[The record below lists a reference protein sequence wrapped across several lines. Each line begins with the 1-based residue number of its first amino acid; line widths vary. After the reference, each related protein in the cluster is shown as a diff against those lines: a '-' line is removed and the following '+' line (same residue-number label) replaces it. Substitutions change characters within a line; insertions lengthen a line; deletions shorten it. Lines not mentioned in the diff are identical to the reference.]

1 MAKILLVED
10 DAPLAA
16 SLKDCFAAEGHLL
29 EIAATG
35 EDALQLFENFQ
46 YELLLLDWTLPGITG
61 LEVCKLYRKSGGLAN
76 IIFLTG
82 RGDIAH
88 KEDALHHGAD
98 DYITKPFNTRELSAR
113 VRSVLRR
120 PYSLLPNQ
128 LKVNNLVLDLKRD
141 TISMGDGA
149 EQHLTNRE
157 AALLAFFMKNTNRVF
172 SPKELTR
179 LIWPVD
185 NDITAETVRSSMRNL
200 RTKISAIT
208 NDTVIQT
215 ISKSGYLLEKSS

>member
-10 DAPLAA
+10 DAPLAV

-46 YELLLLDWTLPGITG
+46 YEILLLDWSLPGITG

-88 KEDALHHGAD
+88 KEEALYHGAD
-98 DYITKPFNTRELSAR
+98 DYITKPFSTRELSAR
-113 VRSVLRR
+113 VRSALRR

-128 LKVNNLVLDLKRD
+128 LKVNNLILDLKLD
-141 TISMGDGA
+141 TISVGDGT
-149 EQHLTNRE
+149 EQHLTGRE
-157 AALLAFFMKNTNRVF
+157 AALLAFFMKNTNRVYA
-172 SPKELTR
+172 PKELAR

-185 NDITAETVRSSMRNL
+185 SDVTAETVRSSMRNL
-200 RTKISAIT
+200 RAKISAIT